1 MIISLSGMI
10 GAGKDTVAN
19 YLVNKHKF
27 ERVSFAKY
35 VKDAVAAIFGWDREL
50 LEGRIEESRKWRDEV
65 DVWWTDN
72 LDLEVDV
79 TPRWVLQHFGT
90 EIMRHHF
97 HPDIWVL
104 AAERWLTQNLDKNL
118 VFTDTRFLN
127 ELNMLQRYNAK
138 LVGVYRRQPKWLEN
152 FYLKV
157 DRYAN
162 AEFKMGFQELDV
174 TRVTQREALVG
185 YARQAI
191 HDLGLQK
198 TVHQSEYEHL
208 VWPNYKVL
216 VDNSK
221 SLKNTLEQVEKL
233 TQ

>member
-10 GAGKDTVAN
+10 GSGKDTVAD
-19 YLVNKHKF
+19 YLCDNHGF
-27 ERVSFAKY
+27 TRMSFAKY
-35 VKDAVAAIFGWDREL
+35 LKDAVSIIFGWDREM
-50 LEGRIEESRKWRDEV
+50 LEGRTEEARRLRDEV

-72 LDLEVDV
+72 LDLGVDV

-90 EIMRHHF
+90 EIMRNKF

-104 AAERWLTQNLDKNL
+104 AAEQGLRQNEGKNL
-118 VFTDTRFLN
+118 VFTDSRFLN
-127 ELNMLQRYNAK
+127 ELAMLQRRDAT
-138 LVGVYRRQPKWLEN
+138 LVGVYRKPVKWLED

-157 DRYAN
+157 DRFSI

-174 TRVTQREALVG
+174 TRVAQREALVG

-221 SLKNTLEQVEKL
+221 ALKNTFEQVEKL
-233 TQ
+233 IQ